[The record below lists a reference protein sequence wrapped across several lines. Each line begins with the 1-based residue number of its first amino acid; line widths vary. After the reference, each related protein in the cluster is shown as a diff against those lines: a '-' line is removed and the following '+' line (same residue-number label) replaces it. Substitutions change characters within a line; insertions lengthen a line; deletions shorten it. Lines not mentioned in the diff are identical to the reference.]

1 MADGDGCRCWA
12 SNAVECGCTGVDW
25 TPQELIDARRTIA
38 QLTARVAELEAD
50 MHVASAFT
58 EGMQAQLV
66 RLKERLRREATSAKA
81 EAVQD

>member
-1 MADGDGCRCWA
+1 MAGGIGCKCYAR
-12 SNAVECGCTGVDW
+12 SEYECACGVDW
-25 TPQELIDARRTIA
+25 TPQELIDARVTIA

-66 RLKERLRREATSAKA
+66 RLKAQLRTGK
-81 EAVQD
+81 